1 MTTPADEFALTTL
14 AIVLTDQDRYIRLS
28 RSQLV
33 SPYTVMACALP
44 LLFRGLFAVGI
55 RLIVLLRLSTS
66 ILAIL
71 QLYAALSSLSLSI
84 FGTAADSVFDP
95 LANFVLLYCHKKA
108 EHVDYRKY
116 PSGGSKFET
125 IGALARSSAS

>member
-1 MTTPADEFALTTL
+1 MSAENSPNP
-14 AIVLTDQDRYIRLS
+14 LS
-28 RSQLV
+28 FSV
-33 SPYTVMACALP
+33 
-44 LLFRGLFAVGI
+44 
-55 RLIVLLRLSTS
+55 
-66 ILAIL
+66 LAIL

-84 FGTAADSVFDP
+84 FGTACDSVFDP

-125 IGALARSSAS
+125 IGKSSSSSFPLAPLAGTTERDCRGT

>member
-1 MTTPADEFALTTL
+1 MICPVAFRRTFRERCKLTES
-14 AIVLTDQDRYIRLS
+14 LS
-28 RSQLV
+28 FSV
-33 SPYTVMACALP
+33 
-44 LLFRGLFAVGI
+44 
-55 RLIVLLRLSTS
+55 
-66 ILAIL
+66 LAIL

-84 FGTAADSVFDP
+84 FGTACDSVFDP

-125 IGALARSSAS
+125 IGALRSSAVVIRRMAS